1 MTAANQIALAP
12 ELTARAAQHIRAV
25 MREAPSIE
33 AAALCALNGQCV
45 WASDPAFERA
55 APNIAKIGIMSLRL
69 WVKVRSGK
77 LDRIG
82 LVTGDGTIDIIFVP
96 PIASVLVVSGHDPES
111 SWLED
116 EKKRKTENEKRK
128 EMSFGDFFFQEKIG
142 EKSSDNGV
150 S

>member
-1 MTAANQIALAP
+1 MTAVNQVALTP
-12 ELTARAAQHIRAV
+12 DLIARAAQYLRTTMKA
-25 MREAPSIE
+25 APGVES
-33 AAALCALNGQCV
+33 AGLCALNGQCV

-82 LVTGDGTIDIIFVP
+82 LVTGEGTIDIIFVP
-96 PIASVLVVSGHDPES
+96 PIASVLVVSVHDPES

-116 EKKRKTENEKRK
+116 ERSEE
-128 EMSFGDFFFQEKIG
+128 
-142 EKSSDNGV
+142 
-150 S
+150 

>member
-1 MTAANQIALAP
+1 MTAVNQIALTP
-12 ELTARAAQHIRAV
+12 ELISRAAQHIRAA
-25 MREAPSIE
+25 MRSAPGVE

-82 LVTGDGTIDIIFVP
+82 LITGDGTVDMIFVP
-96 PIASVLVVSGHDPES
+96 PIASVLVISGRDAET

-116 EKKRKTENEKRK
+116 EPASLVEALGLATKRTMPAR
-128 EMSFGDFFFQEKIG
+128 D
-142 EKSSDNGV
+142 
-150 S
+150 